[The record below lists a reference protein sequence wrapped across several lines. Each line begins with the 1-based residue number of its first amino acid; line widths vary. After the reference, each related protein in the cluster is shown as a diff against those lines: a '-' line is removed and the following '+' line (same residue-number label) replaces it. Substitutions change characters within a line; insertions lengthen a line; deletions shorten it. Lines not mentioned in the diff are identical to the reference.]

1 MKKGYIKNRL
11 LKGLAVICCAAMM
24 VSGLEGTASQKAWAY
39 ADVDA
44 LQAKID
50 ALEKENSDTQKELE
64 SLQSEIADKEKEQA
78 LLKEKRDNA
87 EAQALLYSQKLAVLT
102 EQISQNELA
111 IEQKETDIVNHTELF
126 GQRVRAMYLS
136 SETST
141 LELLFQSTSFSEFLS
156 RVETLRRISEY
167 DNELIA
173 TLRQEK
179 DDLGVMREELLAQQT
194 DAELTRQNYQ
204 EKAKE
209 LQFSIDEVQ
218 LAQEELEAMEA
229 EYQKDI
235 KANQAAAAKFEQ
247 EVDELIRKHEE
258 EERRKREEEERRRR
272 EEEERRRKE
281 QQQNANSS
289 STETSTPIYTEM
301 NFIWPT
307 PSSARITSYFGPRY
321 IFGENGNHGAIDVAA
336 PKESAIVASK
346 SGTVI
351 AAGDSGTTYGIY
363 VIISHGDGYSTLYA
377 HCNSIDVS
385 VGQSVTQG
393 QRIAGVGSTGRSTG
407 YHLHFEVR
415 KNGVRVDPLDY
426 VSAPW

>member
-50 ALEKENSDTQKELE
+50 ALEKENSNTQKELE

-111 IEQKETDIVNHTELF
+111 IERKETDIVNHTELF
-126 GQRVRAMYLS
+126 GQRVRAMYMS
-136 SETST
+136 SQTST

-289 STETSTPIYTEM
+289 SSETSTPIYTEM